1 MESSAGF
8 QRRTVRS
15 AWWQKRSTGCL
26 VYGTNECSFRDR
38 TPPVWDGR
46 RDGCRCGMR
55 SCVWVWCV
63 LLGKEC
69 SVGRRCVLWNAVVVQ
84 ECRVVETT
92 GDGCGCSV
100 RVVPATLG
108 REEVRIAI
116 LDSQSWWSRGGRV
129 GERGL
134 ACEESQLLVQTESEF
149 ACSMRNGN
157 GWREAGICTP
167 SHPAPYILPLPATP
181 LAW

>member
-1 MESSAGF
+1 MVAEKVYRLSGVWDERMLF
-8 QRRTVRS
+8 QRSNS
-15 AWWQKRSTGCL
+15 ARLGREKGGL
-26 VYGTNECSFRDR
+26 
-38 TPPVWDGR
+38 PVWNAIV
-46 RDGCRCGMR
+46 C
-55 SCVWVWCV
+55 VWCV
-63 LLGKEC
+63 VFLGD
-69 SVGRRCVLWNAVVVQ
+69 VFVWNAGAVE

-92 GDGCGCSV
+92 GDGCKCSV
-100 RVVPATLG
+100 RVVSATLG

-116 LDSQSWWSRGGRV
+116 LDSQLWWSRGGRV

-134 ACEESQLLVQTESEF
+134 ACEETQLLVQTESEF